1 MDLRKRGFMQKAA
14 VKKKTK
20 VRTGRRTA
28 DYYDYNLL
36 AAVILLVC
44 FGLVMLYS
52 TSSYEAQLKFEG
64 NDMYYFT
71 RQAVI
76 SAAAILLAVLVSRL
90 DYHLLIPVSG
100 LAYVG
105 SLVLMA
111 MVKYTPLGVSAY
123 GARRWLNL
131 GIQFQPSEV
140 AKIAV
145 IIYLPVVIIKM
156 GRQFKTLKAVMVLLG
171 LGALQAVAAL
181 VWTDNLSTG
190 LIIGGIAV
198 LMIFVAH
205 PDTKWFVG
213 VGSVIAAVVGIAVA
227 YMGMTM
233 TTSDNFRIRRILSWL
248 HPEENMSGGG
258 YQVMQSLYAIG
269 SGGFFGKGL
278 GNSAQKLGT
287 IPEAQNDMIFSI
299 VCEEL
304 GVFGGVLLI
313 LMFLYLLYRLFFIA
327 QNAPDLYGTL
337 VVSGIFAHI
346 ALQVILNICV
356 VINLMPTT
364 GITLPFVSYGGT
376 SIMFLMMEI
385 AIALSV
391 SRRIRFKDMTE

>member
-1 MDLRKRGFMQKAA
+1 MGVPLTDQQKAA

-28 DYYDYNLL
+28 DSYDYNLL
-36 AAVILLVC
+36 AAGMLLVC
-44 FGLVMLYS
+44 FGLVMLYC

-145 IIYLPVVIIKM
+145 IIYLPVVIIND
-156 GRQFKTLKAVMVLLG
+156 GRVLTHNLHSRGLDDTWLDRQLKAHHVRRSSDVFLLTVDE
-171 LGALQAVAAL
+171 Q
-181 VWTDNLSTG
+181 N
-190 LIIGGIAV
+190 
-198 LMIFVAH
+198 
-205 PDTKWFVG
+205 
-213 VGSVIAAVVGIAVA
+213 
-227 YMGMTM
+227 
-233 TTSDNFRIRRILSWL
+233 
-248 HPEENMSGGG
+248 
-258 YQVMQSLYAIG
+258 QVYLAEKE
-269 SGGFFGKGL
+269 GK
-278 GNSAQKLGT
+278 Q
-287 IPEAQNDMIFSI
+287 
-299 VCEEL
+299 
-304 GVFGGVLLI
+304 
-313 LMFLYLLYRLFFIA
+313 
-327 QNAPDLYGTL
+327 
-337 VVSGIFAHI
+337 
-346 ALQVILNICV
+346 
-356 VINLMPTT
+356 
-364 GITLPFVSYGGT
+364 
-376 SIMFLMMEI
+376 
-385 AIALSV
+385 
-391 SRRIRFKDMTE
+391 